1 MPTLYTVIRRPLIT
15 EKGLGVKETEGTL
28 VFDVAPEASKTEVKQ
43 AVEAL
48 FKVKVAGVRTANVVG
63 KERRRGKFAGY
74 KPARPLLTESPRT
87 TPTTRPTGFGSLPKC
102 AMRLRRA

>member
-15 EKGLGVKETEGTL
+15 EKGLAAKETEGTL
-28 VFDVAPEASKTEVKQ
+28 VFEVAPMATKTEVKQ

-48 FKVKVAGVRTANVVG
+48 FKVKVATVRTSNVVG

-74 KPARPLLTESPRT
+74 RPDWKKAYVKLKAGEK
-87 TPTTRPTGFGSLPKC
+87 LPEY
-102 AMRLRRA
+102 ASNL